1 MSTAHAPA
9 NPVGLIGGIGLT
21 EVHVY
26 AQRPGPDGR
35 FGGCPHV
42 HAVTDEGYYVLAG
55 TGRVEFHDLE
65 HGHRMLELR
74 PGDYAHFPPMVMH
87 RLVSD
92 GDLVILGMMGNAG
105 LAERGEARIY
115 FGPEVD
121 VDATRF
127 AEFVALPKAK
137 GLEGALDRRDAA
149 VAGYAHLMDLWRN
162 DREAYFAELRRFFNT
177 HSKAMAEKR
186 DELLEQVEAG
196 PLAWGRATRERVE
209 RLPSPPDAGTDV
221 KLNRRGAESALG
233 MCGVLR
239 PILKLDA
246 LPITPPVDDLF

>member
-1 MSTAHAPA
+1 METPHALA
-9 NPVGLIGGIGLT
+9 EPVGLIGGIGLT

-26 AQRPGPDGR
+26 AQRLGPDGR

-65 HGHRMLELR
+65 HGLRVLELR

-92 GDLVILGMMGNAG
+92 GELVILGMMGNAG

-115 FGPEVD
+115 FGPD
-121 VDATRF
+121 VDTDPARF
-127 AEFVALPKAK
+127 AELVALPKAK
-137 GLEGALDRRDAA
+137 GLDGALDRRDAA
-149 VAGYAHLMDLWRN
+149 VAGYAHLMNLWDH
-162 DREAYFAELRRFFNT
+162 DRDAYFAELRRFFKAHLN
-177 HSKAMAEKR
+177 AMAEKR
-186 DELLEQVEAG
+186 GEFLEQVETG
-196 PLAWGRATRERVE
+196 PLGWGRATHQRIE
-209 RLPSPPDAGTDV
+209 RLPSPPDAGTSV
-221 KLNRRGAESALG
+221 KLSRRGAESALG

-246 LPITPPVDDLF
+246 LPNAPAVDGAH